1 MTRRC
6 TPLLACTSRLVRWL
20 VGCVVLLSCGACG
33 PTIGDACETSSECGT
48 GAICDEATEGGYC
61 TMTPCRPGEC
71 PAEAVCVDFGT
82 ERTWCMRRCDDG
94 QGCREGLTCRDDIGE
109 VPFCGISPPS

>member
-1 MTRRC
+1 MKC
-6 TPLLACTSRLVRWL
+6 CSTSRSSLLGSWWRGLVACL
-20 VGCVVLLSCGACG
+20 FICLTGACG
-33 PTIGDACETSSECGT
+33 PTIGDTCETSSECGT
-48 GAICDEATEGGYC
+48 GSICDEATPGGYC

-94 QGCREGLTCRDDIGE
+94 QGCREDLTCRDDVGD
-109 VPFCGISPPS
+109 VPFCGVAPTS